1 MKKRSKIGKMN
12 DIQERFLILSV
23 KRPFC
28 NTGFLKN
35 IDEFWRGVLGTMLFF
50 LQSMLFCCSADFLV
64 TEISAKDQQPILGT
78 SDLIASKALKNGI
91 IEIIRKN
98 GRCKG

>member
-1 MKKRSKIGKMN
+1 MN

-64 TEISAKDQQPILGT
+64 TEISAKDQQLILVLNAYGFACPLVVMGK
-78 SDLIASKALKNGI
+78 SFV
-91 IEIIRKN
+91 
-98 GRCKG
+98 